1 MEKLQEVILVIGA
14 VSWTTLVCWC
24 VYYITHEWQSKDK

>member
-14 VSWTTLVCWC
+14 ASWTTLICWC